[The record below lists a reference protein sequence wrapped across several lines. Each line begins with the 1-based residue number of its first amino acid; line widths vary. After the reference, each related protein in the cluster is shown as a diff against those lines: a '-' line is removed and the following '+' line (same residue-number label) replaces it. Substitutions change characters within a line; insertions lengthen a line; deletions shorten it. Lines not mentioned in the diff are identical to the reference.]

1 MRTPPPSG
9 QVSLYPDGGNPRDRN
24 TTEAGYRRS
33 RVRNTYSDFSLVMSD
48 FESNKYRL
56 WEIIPSEGKWLLWLG
71 QVAFESRTTFLIKTS
86 MLNFTQEW
94 RFYTAVLKQLI
105 YQRFTQS
112 RQIGPV
118 RLQFRNLAPA
128 IKHVISTIKVLAT
141 THRSPASEV
150 IKDMWNVD
158 PYRLIGAESCNYLQ
172 ELCAL
177 GTSIDC

>member
-9 QVSLYPDGGNPRDRN
+9 FVSLYPDLSNPRDRSR
-24 TTEAGYRRS
+24 TEAGYRRS

-48 FESNKYRL
+48 FEANKYRL
-56 WEIIPSEGKWLLWLG
+56 WEIIPSEGRWLLWLG
-71 QVAFESRTTFLIKTS
+71 QCAFEARTAFFIKTS
-86 MLNFTQEW
+86 MLNFTGEW
-94 RFYTAVLKQLI
+94 RFFTAVLKQLI

-128 IKHVISTIKVLAT
+128 IKHVISTIKILAT
-141 THRSPASEV
+141 THESPASEC
-150 IKDMWNVD
+150 IRSMWNVD

-172 ELCAL
+172 ELATL